1 MIEKNNEN
9 IKLKAT
15 ISDREQEIT
24 EVKIEVEDLRQR
36 YETETSNRMLSEDKV
51 TRCNQ
56 EIMAQRSLIEKIER
70 DNK

>member
-1 MIEKNNEN
+1 MNSMDNKMVEKNNEN

-36 YETETSNRMLSEDKV
+36 YET
-51 TRCNQ
+51 
-56 EIMAQRSLIEKIER
+56 
-70 DNK
+70 